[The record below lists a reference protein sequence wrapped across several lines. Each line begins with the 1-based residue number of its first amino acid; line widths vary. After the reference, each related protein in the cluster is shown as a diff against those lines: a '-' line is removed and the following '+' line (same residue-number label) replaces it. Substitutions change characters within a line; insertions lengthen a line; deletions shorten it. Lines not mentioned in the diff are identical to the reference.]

1 VTGFFEFSVTT
12 GKATRI
18 LGYWRFGRVGALS
31 VDVLWSNASGSVLI
45 GVIPDA
51 GSGRVGVISG
61 NEFTPLSMSPASASP
76 FLNTW

>member
-1 VTGFFEFSVTT
+1 LESAGNGGVNLQRGAETEFFEFSA
-12 GKATRI
+12 AT
-18 LGYWRFGRVGALS
+18 
-31 VDVLWSNASGSVLI
+31 LI

-61 NEFTPLSMSPASASP
+61 NEFTPLSVSPASASP